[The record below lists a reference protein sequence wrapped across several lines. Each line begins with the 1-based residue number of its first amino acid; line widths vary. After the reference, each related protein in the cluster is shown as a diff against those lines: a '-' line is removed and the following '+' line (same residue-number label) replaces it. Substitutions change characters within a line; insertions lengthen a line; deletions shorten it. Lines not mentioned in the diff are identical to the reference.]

1 MFYNCFQ
8 NLPVC
13 SVPTMDS
20 PDLPL
25 VNGNWQYPSYV
36 SSDNVSTQNL
46 IMPRG
51 KRESVLDTK
60 NLGYRLRMRKELI
73 VRRTKVSDIAF
84 VLAIVGILIT
94 IIDTECQFAKAYNS
108 NRTISVYLRAITSIT
123 TIGVLICI
131 VMYHVIGIK
140 LRLVSQGLNN
150 WRYVTDWIDLGK
162 LTTELTVCAIH
173 PMPFVS
179 AAALPMYVS
188 SVNELH
194 AFTVEM
200 LPINSIFT
208 ILMFLRVY
216 LFMRF
221 LVVHSALF
229 CDTTVQSLGAMSNV
243 NINAQFVFKALMS
256 IYPGTC
262 LVSIMGIVLLVNSY
276 SLRMCEHY
284 TLEKNAETFFMQA
297 IWMTCVTF
305 LTLGYG
311 DVVPRTTCGRVL
323 AIGTGMM
330 GVGLMALCV
339 AVLTR
344 KLEQT
349 RGERYVHSFVQQIK
363 MDKRYKN
370 AAAKV
375 VTEFL
380 TLCRLRR
387 RGADTTDERH
397 IIHKRRLIHAV
408 RSMNNAR
415 YLRTQVGESLTGPVE
430 INKNV
435 NEVYDMVEAVK
446 EDHDSLKTRM
456 QGMEDLMK
464 TMHEQLLDLKTIMT
478 KCTRLVPVESTA
490 TTSDSS
496 PVTSPMTIHMT
507 SPLSALTSEEES
519 RS

>member
-1 MFYNCFQ
+1 M
-8 NLPVC
+8 C
-13 SVPTMDS
+13 SVPSMDS

-36 SSDNVSTQNL
+36 STDNVSTENL

-60 NLGYRLRMRKELI
+60 NLGYRLRRRKELI
-73 VRRTKVSDIAF
+73 GRRTRVSDIAF
-84 VLAIVGILIT
+84 VLAIMGIIIT
-94 IIDTECQFAKAYNS
+94 IIDTECQFAGAYGKNKP
-108 NRTISVYLRAITSIT
+108 ISVYLRVTTSIT
-123 TIGVLICI
+123 TIGLLGSI

-150 WRYVTDWIDLGK
+150 WRLVTDWKDLAK
-162 LTTELTVCAIH
+162 LISELTVCVIH
-173 PMPFVS
+173 PLPFYTD
-179 AAALPMYVS
+179 AALPMYVS
-188 SVNELH
+188 NVDELH
-194 AFTVEM
+194 AFTVEN
-200 LPINSIFT
+200 LPLNSIFT

-216 LFMRF
+216 LLMRF

-243 NINAQFVFKALMS
+243 NINAQFVFKALMTS
-256 IYPGTC
+256 LPGTC
-262 LVSIMGIVLLVNSY
+262 LISIMGLVLLINSY

-284 TLEKNAETFFMQA
+284 TLDNHRQTFFMQA

-349 RGERYVHSFVQQIK
+349 RGEKYVHTFVQQIK
-363 MDKRYKN
+363 KDKSYKN

-387 RGADTTDERH
+387 LGVEATEDRFVYHR
-397 IIHKRRLIHAV
+397 RRLLHAV
-408 RSMNNAR
+408 RDMNHSR
-415 YLRTQVGESLTGPVE
+415 YLRTQVGESLIGPVE

-446 EDHDSLKTRM
+446 DDHESLK
-456 QGMEDLMK
+456 QQIENMEGLMSTMADQLRELK
-464 TMHEQLLDLKTIMT
+464 TMISGKNEEIPSNVATT
-478 KCTRLVPVESTA
+478 GSTPVTPTRSMYSPISGEEST
-490 TTSDSS
+490 S
-496 PVTSPMTIHMT
+496 
-507 SPLSALTSEEES
+507 
-519 RS
+519 

>member
-1 MFYNCFQ
+1 ME
-8 NLPVC
+8 
-13 SVPTMDS
+13 S

-36 SSDNVSTQNL
+36 STDNVSTQNL
-46 IMPRG
+46 IMPGG

-60 NLGYRLRMRKELI
+60 NLGYRLRVRKELI
-73 VRRTKVSDIAF
+73 GRRTRVSDMAF
-84 VLAIVGILIT
+84 VLAILGIIIT
-94 IIDTECQFAKAYNS
+94 IIDTECQFAQAYNS
-108 NRTISVYLRAITSIT
+108 FKPISVYLRVIT
-123 TIGVLICI
+123 TITTLGLLVTII
-131 VMYHVIGIK
+131 MYHLIGIK
-140 LRLVSQGLNN
+140 LRLISQGLSN
-150 WRYVTDWIDLGK
+150 WKLVTDWKDLVK
-162 LTTELTVCAIH
+162 LITELIVCAIH
-173 PMPFVS
+173 PMPFTT

-188 SVNELH
+188 SVSSDELH

-200 LPINSIFT
+200 FPLNSIFT
-208 ILMFLRVY
+208 ILMFMRVY
-216 LFMRF
+216 LLMRF

-262 LVSIMGIVLLVNSY
+262 LVSIMCIVLLVNSY
-276 SLRMCEHY
+276 SVRMCEHY
-284 TLEKNAETFFMQA
+284 TLDDHAETFFMQA

-323 AIGTGMM
+323 AIFTGMM

-349 RGERYVHSFVQQIK
+349 RGEKYVHTFVQQIK
-363 MDKRYKN
+363 MDKKYKN

-380 TLCRLRR
+380 TICRLRR
-387 RGADTTDERH
+387 RNVDAADDRY

-408 RSMNNAR
+408 RSMNHAR
-415 YLRTQVGESLTGPVE
+415 YLRMQVGESLTGPVE

-435 NEVYDMVEAVK
+435 TEIYDMVETVR
-446 EDHDSLKTRM
+446 DDQDTLKSRIT
-456 QGMEDLMK
+456 GMEDLMCS
-464 TMHEQLLDLKTIMT
+464 MHEQLKEIKTMMT
-478 KCTRLVPVESTA
+478 KSSQGSISRPTTPV
-490 TTSDSS
+490 SS
-496 PVTSPMTIHMT
+496 PRTSVV
-507 SPLSALTSEEES
+507 SSAEES
-519 RS
+519 KS